1 MALDT
6 VTAIDAATPGDAP
19 GKTAVSIAVHALMGE
34 MLTRGGKPEQ
44 GVREFR
50 KALAIEDA
58 GLYFEPPKWYYPI
71 RHSLGAALLKAGQ
84 GAEAEQVYR
93 EDLKRF
99 PANGWSLFGL
109 GMALR
114 SQQKATEAE
123 DVERRFK
130 QAWAG
135 ADVTLRASRF

>member
-1 MALDT
+1 M
-6 VTAIDAATPGDAP
+6 
-19 GKTAVSIAVHALMGE
+19 
-34 MLTRGGKPEQ
+34 
-44 GVREFR
+44 
-50 KALAIEDA
+50 
-58 GLYFEPPKWYYPI
+58 
-71 RHSLGAALLKAGQ
+71 
-84 GAEAEQVYR
+84 YR

-99 PANGWSLFGL
+99 PENGWSLFGL

-114 SQQKATEAE
+114 SQQRSTEAE